1 MAPRSGFEPRCQIL
15 QTLLAPVPA
24 RREGVRCAIFAFTW
38 SALWLL
44 LLWAILAFLIALH
57 PLRAALTLLLLLLLL
72 LALTVTALLFLH
84 ALLVAL
90 HLLLIALLLG
100 AVALLLAL
108 PLLAFAKLLLSLPVD
123 FTFTGHFPLA
133 AISLALKGIPV
144 GALTIDRIGR
154 VDRLCPVNRGG
165 GDAAAIT

>member
-1 MAPRSGFEPRCQIL
+1 M
-15 QTLLAPVPA
+15 
-24 RREGVRCAIFAFTW
+24 RCAIFAFTW

-44 LLWAILAFLIALH
+44 LLRAILALLIALH
-57 PLRAALTLLLLLLLL
+57 PLRAALTLLLL

-144 GALTIDRIGR
+144 GL
-154 VDRLCPVNRGG
+154 LVNENG
-165 GDAAAIT
+165 

>member
-1 MAPRSGFEPRCQIL
+1 M
-15 QTLLAPVPA
+15 
-24 RREGVRCAIFAFTW
+24 RCAIFAFTW

-44 LLWAILAFLIALH
+44 LLRAILALLIALH
-57 PLRAALTLLLLLLLL
+57 PLRAALTLLLLLL

-144 GALTIDRIGR
+144 GALTIGRIGR

>member
-1 MAPRSGFEPRCQIL
+1 MRG
-15 QTLLAPVPA
+15 
-24 RREGVRCAIFAFTW
+24 AIFAFTW

-44 LLWAILAFLIALH
+44 LLRAILAFLIALN
-57 PLRAALTLLLLLLLL
+57 PLRAALTLLL

-84 ALLVAL
+84 TLLVAL